1 VRVGEPGKY
10 GFPEIKKCSG
20 SFIAAEGLMSFE
32 LDQSDMGVEFRTFTR
47 PYRSH
52 NLTGTRMKTF
62 TFLGCLLALLLTGQF
77 AQAQTKG
84 TAKPAAKP
92 AVAKPTTPAAKPAAA
107 APKPAATA
115 APVVAVAA
123 PALIT
128 DKMMD
133 PTPNTNALKVRAEA
147 NPLTKR
153 LTVRTDATGP
163 TRVELNGTD
172 GRPVLTRDLISGDA
186 AAVLDVSNLPAGSYI
201 VQCTSGERRGLK
213 RVMVGQ

>member
-1 VRVGEPGKY
+1 
-10 GFPEIKKCSG
+10 
-20 SFIAAEGLMSFE
+20 
-32 LDQSDMGVEFRTFTR
+32 
-47 PYRSH
+47 
-52 NLTGTRMKTF
+52 MKTF

-77 AQAQTKG
+77 AQAQTKAV
-84 TAKPAAKP
+84 AKPAAKP
-92 AVAKPTTPAAKPAAA
+92 AAPVTKPTAPDSKPAAA
-107 APKPAATA
+107 PL
-115 APVVAVAA
+115 VAVAA

-128 DKMMD
+128 DKMAD
-133 PTPNTNALKVRAEA
+133 PTPNTNALKVRAET

-163 TRVELNGTD
+163 TRVELNAPD

>member
-1 VRVGEPGKY
+1 
-10 GFPEIKKCSG
+10 
-20 SFIAAEGLMSFE
+20 
-32 LDQSDMGVEFRTFTR
+32 
-47 PYRSH
+47 
-52 NLTGTRMKTF
+52 MKTF

-77 AQAQTKG
+77 AQAQTKVV
-84 TAKPAAKP
+84 AKPAP
-92 AVAKPTTPAAKPAAA
+92 KPAAA
-107 APKPAATA
+107 AAKPVAPAPKPAAVA
-115 APVVAVAA
+115 APLVAVAA

-133 PTPNTNALKVRAEA
+133 PTPNTNALKVRAET

-163 TRVELNGTD
+163 TRIELNGTD

>member
-1 VRVGEPGKY
+1 
-10 GFPEIKKCSG
+10 
-20 SFIAAEGLMSFE
+20 
-32 LDQSDMGVEFRTFTR
+32 
-47 PYRSH
+47 
-52 NLTGTRMKTF
+52 MKTF
-62 TFLGCLLALLLTGQF
+62 TLLGCLLVLLLTGQF
-77 AQAQTKG
+77 AQAQTKV
-84 TAKPAAKP
+84 AAKP
-92 AVAKPTTPAAKPAAA
+92 AVSVAKPTAP
-107 APKPAATA
+107 APKPAASA
-115 APVVAVAA
+115 APLVAVAA

-133 PTPNTNALKVRAEA
+133 PTPNTNALKVRAET

-213 RVMVGQ
+213 RVMLGQ

>member
-1 VRVGEPGKY
+1 
-10 GFPEIKKCSG
+10 
-20 SFIAAEGLMSFE
+20 
-32 LDQSDMGVEFRTFTR
+32 
-47 PYRSH
+47 
-52 NLTGTRMKTF
+52 MKTF
-62 TFLGCLLALLLTGQF
+62 TLLGCLLALLLTGQF
-77 AQAQTKG
+77 AQAQTKV
-84 TAKPAAKP
+84 AVKPAAKP
-92 AVAKPTTPAAKPAAA
+92 AVSAAKPTAP
-107 APKPAATA
+107 APKPAAAPA
-115 APVVAVAA
+115 APLVAVAA

-133 PTPNTNALKVRAEA
+133 PTPNTNALKVRAET

>member
-1 VRVGEPGKY
+1 MC
-10 GFPEIKKCSG
+10 F
-20 SFIAAEGLMSFE
+20 A

-77 AQAQTKG
+77 AQAQTKVV
-84 TAKPAAKP
+84 AKPAAKP
-92 AVAKPTTPAAKPAAA
+92 AAAKPAAPAVKPA
-107 APKPAATA
+107 AVVPKPAAATA
-115 APVVAVAA
+115 APVVAVVA

>member
-1 VRVGEPGKY
+1 
-10 GFPEIKKCSG
+10 
-20 SFIAAEGLMSFE
+20 
-32 LDQSDMGVEFRTFTR
+32 
-47 PYRSH
+47 
-52 NLTGTRMKTF
+52 MKTS
-62 TFLGCLLALLLTGQF
+62 TLLGCLLALLLTGQF
-77 AQAQTKG
+77 AQAQTKAA
-84 TAKPAAKP
+84 AKPAAKP
-92 AVAKPTTPAAKPAAA
+92 ATSAAKPAAPA
-107 APKPAATA
+107 AKPVAAPAPKPVADA
-115 APVVAVAA
+115 APASVVAVAA

-128 DKMMD
+128 DKMAD
-133 PTPNTNALKVRAEA
+133 PTPNTNALKVRAET

>member
-1 VRVGEPGKY
+1 
-10 GFPEIKKCSG
+10 
-20 SFIAAEGLMSFE
+20 
-32 LDQSDMGVEFRTFTR
+32 
-47 PYRSH
+47 
-52 NLTGTRMKTF
+52 MKTS
-62 TFLGCLLALLLTGQF
+62 TFLGCLLALLLTGQL
-77 AQAQTKG
+77 AQAQTK
-84 TAKPAAKP
+84 
-92 AVAKPTTPAAKPAAA
+92 AVARPAAKPAATVA
-107 APKPAATA
+107 KPAAAVAKPAASASKPAAAA
-115 APVVAVAA
+115 APATEVASVA

-128 DKMMD
+128 DKMAD
-133 PTPNTNALKVRAEA
+133 PAPNTNSLKVRADT

-172 GRPVLTRDLISGDA
+172 GRPVMTRDLISGDA